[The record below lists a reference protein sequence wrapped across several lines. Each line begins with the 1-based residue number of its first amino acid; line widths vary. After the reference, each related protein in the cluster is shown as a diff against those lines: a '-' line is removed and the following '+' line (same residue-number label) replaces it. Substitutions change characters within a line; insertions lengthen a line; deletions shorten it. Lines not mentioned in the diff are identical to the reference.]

1 MKIRA
6 KLYANLG
13 GYLPE
18 GTADGPTGNEADMEV
33 DEGATIA
40 GVIGRLALP
49 TELCHLVLVNG
60 LFIPPTE
67 RAGHVL
73 VEGDHLAVW
82 PPVAGG

>member
-18 GTADGPTGNEADMEV
+18 GTTDDPNGNEADMEV
-33 DEGATIA
+33 DDGVTIA
-40 GVIGRLALP
+40 DVFERLALP
-49 TELCHLVLVNG
+49 EEYCHLVLVNG
-60 LFIPPTE
+60 FFIAPSE
-67 RAGHVL
+67 RDGHVL
-73 VEGDHLAVW
+73 AEGDHLAVW